1 MVDLKKTTITYVDY
15 HDMVDHVEEKYKI
28 DVRDYAGTSA
38 AGQQELEAWRMWLK
52 ETHNTTE
59 QELIER
65 LGRSN
70 ELYATTYAVPEHLK
84 VPRPEY
90 QDFWH
95 WMLDDVFYGDPQRG
109 KPQPLNW
116 HELLEEAEDNSA
128 PEWVQEILRLF
139 VTEFGD
145 EEYNVVIDW

>member
-1 MVDLKKTTITYVDY
+1 MVDLKKTTITYVNYD
-15 HDMVDHVEEKYKI
+15 DMVDHVEDKYNI
-28 DVRDYAGTSA
+28 DTRDYSGYFA
-38 AGQQELEAWRMWLK
+38 AGQQELAAYHVWLK

-59 QELIER
+59 QELRAR
-65 LGRSN
+65 LGNSH
-70 ELYATTYAVPEHLK
+70 ELYATTYAVPEHVK

-95 WMLDDVFYGDPQRG
+95 WMLDDVLYGDPQRG

-116 HELLEEAEDNSA
+116 QDILTEAEENSA

-139 VTEFGD
+139 VAEFGD
-145 EEYNVVIDW
+145 QEYMVVIDW